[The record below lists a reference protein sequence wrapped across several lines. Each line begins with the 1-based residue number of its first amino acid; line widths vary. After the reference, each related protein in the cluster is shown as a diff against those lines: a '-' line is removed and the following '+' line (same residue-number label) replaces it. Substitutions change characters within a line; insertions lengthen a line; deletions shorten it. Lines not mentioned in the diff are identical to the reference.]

1 MIMKKTVLSIIAICA
16 LAAVSCQ
23 EIEPEFTATKT
34 QTITLRAQIDPET
47 KTTYGSDVTFG
58 WSAGDAISLLVKN
71 ADNSYSFIELTTT
84 DSGASADFTGTLLA
98 GQTIQDIALYPA
110 SENHV
115 YTNDGTET
123 IQFYLPTSYDY
134 TTHESVNLPMVA
146 RKSAGTYTF
155 KPAGGALKVTYNNL
169 PGNTV
174 LDFQFASDNKLNGL
188 MELTDDK
195 LPTCSYDGAGV
206 DAHAIVVKARTDA
219 SGNATIYYP
228 MPPKTDNGYNRLRIM
243 WDGTTTRLYN
253 KQNNGAAYKIPIA
266 VGQITRLKAISFSHS
281 PATESDFTK
290 AKAGLTK
297 TASGEASWKRG
308 MRLVKL
314 AYDNDNIYGYIEV
327 DLGKDNV
334 TRMNYLCVA
343 VDNDGVHE
351 GQSTSWIFNNYKGY
365 DNAFMGKI
373 GTTGWDPQEMTEPK
387 KYERGGSTDGFKF
400 TNAAATTGF
409 TGTGRIDGNVWKYT
423 FTLDRAVAG
432 IDALTSTEIG
442 IALFQYNSSFSADYT
457 VMQGRGGYSLDMSG
471 EANIEIDGDFSDW
484 SKVTAS
490 ATGDDNLKEVKAFI
504 KGDYIYFYQKLLA
517 SSVKKAYW
525 TTNTYV
531 FIDSDN
537 NPETGASNSHMTGID
552 AYMYYYMTQ
561 DGGYYSGVNLGGQG
575 VAWHTF
581 TGVDGTSDASG
592 NQSSTNWTVVKSG
605 TCTCAGA
612 DGETYSEFEIQV
624 PRSALGNVGAGAK
637 RIGFSY
643 SHGGFVL
650 LNLSE

>member
-1 MIMKKTVLSIIAICA
+1 MKTTVLSIIAICA

-98 GQTIQDIALYPA
+98 GQTVQDLALYPA

-290 AKAGLTK
+290 AKAGLSK
-297 TASGEASWKRG
+297 GASGDASWKRG

-314 AYDNDNIYGYIEV
+314 AYDDDNIYGYIEV

-365 DNAFMGKI
+365 DNWFVVAEEGFPEAEHLQKQLKQRKQKKVNLIPFTFAAENSQPINQLTQTLQKAGYKVTQ
-373 GTTGWDPQEMTEPK
+373 TTH
-387 KYERGGSTDGFKF
+387 
-400 TNAAATTGF
+400 
-409 TGTGRIDGNVWKYT
+409 
-423 FTLDRAVAG
+423 TL
-432 IDALTSTEIG
+432 
-442 IALFQYNSSFSADYT
+442 
-457 VMQGRGGYSLDMSG
+457 G
-471 EANIEIDGDFSDW
+471 EA
-484 SKVTAS
+484 
-490 ATGDDNLKEVKAFI
+490 DDILNLFI
-504 KGDYIYFYQKLLA
+504 QHARHAQQY
-517 SSVKKAYW
+517 
-525 TTNTYV
+525 
-531 FIDSDN
+531 
-537 NPETGASNSHMTGID
+537 
-552 AYMYYYMTQ
+552 
-561 DGGYYSGVNLGGQG
+561 
-575 VAWHTF
+575 
-581 TGVDGTSDASG
+581 
-592 NQSSTNWTVVKSG
+592 
-605 TCTCAGA
+605 
-612 DGETYSEFEIQV
+612 
-624 PRSALGNVGAGAK
+624 R
-637 RIGFSY
+637 SY
-643 SHGGFVL
+643 SPL
-650 LNLSE
+650 EIKMQEILK